1 MRMNRMKA
9 NNTKSSA
16 SVFFAEMSAF
26 VKTHYKV
33 IILMLTGFAAVTI
46 LNFFNVA
53 TSQTIASFRMEDFE
67 VGQIA
72 DRTIYASK
80 SIPADEM
87 NPVFIEEGE
96 KIIRKGFPITE
107 EAYSKLLKM
116 SESPIYLDLRAFANS
131 ELYLLLLMVMW
142 YLFFAFIPRKRN
154 VLLREFVFQVICFL
168 IVYGAA
174 AFGAKTQAF
183 ASPFALNIII
193 PASLFVLIE
202 AILYGQLNAAF
213 FSVVLAFGVFDASSC
228 QAVPFL
234 FTLASCLAASTVV
247 RKIERRID
255 MVFVSL
261 ILAFIDSVM
270 VVLIAVIFNEK
281 FAHMPIIIG
290 GVAANGFLSG
300 ILALGFIT
308 PVEFLLNT
316 ASVFRLMD
324 LSDLN
329 NPVMRKMLVTASG
342 TYQHSQM
349 VAQLA
354 ENACRDIGANALVAR
369 VGAYYHDIGKMDQS
383 EYFVENQTNGINK
396 HNAMKPSLSVS
407 VIRSHVRKGV
417 EKAHQLHLPQQIID
431 IIEEHHGNNIIAYFY
446 EEAKKE
452 NPNVNPADYSYT
464 GNPPSTKESAV
475 VMLADTVEAACRTLE
490 NPTEERL
497 DKFIQMLINGKAE
510 HHQLDK
516 CDLTFSD
523 ITTIK
528 DAFVKLLVGYYHNRI
543 EYPDQKDPA
552 EDASKNADGTKGEK
566 TEKAEKNEKNAEKKS
581 SRQPVSLGDKTLT
594 EVKLNG

>member
-1 MRMNRMKA
+1 MKA
-9 NNTKSSA
+9 NNTKNKA

-26 VKTHYKV
+26 IKTHYKV
-33 IILMLTGFAAVTI
+33 IVLMLTGFAAATI

>member
-1 MRMNRMKA
+1 MKA

-80 SIPADEM
+80 SIPADEI

-131 ELYLLLLMVMW
+131 ELYLLLLMMMW
-142 YLFFAFIPRKRN
+142 YLFFAFIPRKRTM
-154 VLLREFVFQVICFL
+154 LLREFVFQVICFL
-168 IVYGAA
+168 VVYGAA

-261 ILAFIDSVM
+261 ILAFMDSVM

-329 NPVMRKMLVTASG
+329 NSVMRKMLVTASG

-581 SRQPVSLGDKTLT
+581 SRQSVSLGDKTLT

>member
-1 MRMNRMKA
+1 MKA

-26 VKTHYKV
+26 IKTHYKV
-33 IILMLTGFAAVTI
+33 IVLMLTGFAAATI

-193 PASLFVLIE
+193 PSSLFVLIE

-261 ILAFIDSVM
+261 ILAFMNSVM

-329 NPVMRKMLVTASG
+329 NSVMRKMLVTASG

-369 VGAYYHDIGKMDQS
+369 VGAYYHYIGKMDQS

-581 SRQPVSLGDKTLT
+581 SRQSVSLGDKTLT